1 MRAHEQVLGRARGEQ
16 VLAGCQAA
24 EPGCRSGRCEGQAKG
39 SCPYM
44 HDAAR
49 VAVCPRWLAGGCG
62 LRDCPLQHAARPEL
76 MPVCTFFQ
84 QVCGAL
90 SVGRAAL
97 RMHVNGGPVLRQA
110 CIINTWAGGGREVA

>member
-1 MRAHEQVLGRARGEQ
+1 MRAQVLGRARGEQ

-24 EPGCRSGRCEGQAKG
+24 ESGCRSGRCEGRAKG
-39 SCPYM
+39 SCPYV

-76 MPVCTFFQ
+76 MPICTFFQ

-90 SVGRAAL
+90 FAGRAAV
-97 RMHVNGGPVLRQA
+97 RMHVTETPSQ
-110 CIINTWAGGGREVA
+110 GRHAASTHGLGEGK